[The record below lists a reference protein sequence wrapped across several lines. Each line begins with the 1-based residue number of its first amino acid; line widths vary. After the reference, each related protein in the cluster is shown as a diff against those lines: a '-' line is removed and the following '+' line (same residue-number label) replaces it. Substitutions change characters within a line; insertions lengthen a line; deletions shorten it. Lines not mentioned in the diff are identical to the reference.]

1 MKMVELKAG
10 RIKQVNTQRAKEMK
24 DIEACMLIR
33 NKKQY
38 VFGIGRM
45 VAPMVKSSSLKM
57 NYILLGGSK
66 EEILTYFARSFPK
79 WDVNALY
86 FNSFH
91 DKLHGFIA
99 FGEEPAGKEPAD
111 KEPTVHINKI
121 DQILSDVKDVRN
133 VNKAIPSQSVKAYFY
148 EGEFCFATNNP
159 SVVVPAVYDHKEMPI
174 DSFFEVYDPATLY
187 AILSNDNALA
197 FRLDRKKDVDFSKAI
212 ILRDW
217 HKCNVML
224 DLLYDRAGKEFYSI
238 RLLSEVK
245 GKIFNKEG
253 MKKELENAPLLS
265 SRYELKSYSS
275 LSEVNMDMASRR
287 IIPEHAEEN
296 DADNTYIFT
305 DGSANPNCPDICGW
319 AYVVYQNNQEIAYDK
334 NAHVTGNNSKRAVHL
349 AEFLAVLN
357 ALDYVIEHR
366 CKKVV
371 ICYDNV
377 EVFNMAFV
385 CSAADVKLFHDYTA
399 YVQEKWA
406 IAEHMGIS
414 LKFSHVKAHSGIVG
428 NERADQLSK
437 EAVRSTRKYF

>member
-1 MKMVELKAG
+1 MKIIELKAG

-24 DIEACMLIR
+24 GMEACMLIR

-38 VFGIGRM
+38 IFGIGIV
-45 VAPMVKSSSLKM
+45 VAPMVKSSSLKV
-57 NYILLGGSK
+57 NYILLGGTK

-79 WDVNALY
+79 WDVNTLY
-86 FNSFH
+86 FTPNH
-91 DKLHGFIA
+91 NKLRGFMT
-99 FGEEPAGKEPAD
+99 FGEEPAEKA
-111 KEPTVHINKI
+111 HINKI
-121 DQILSDVKDVRN
+121 DQILSDVKE
-133 VNKAIPSQSVKAYFY
+133 AMPSRLSVKAYFY

-159 SVVVPAVYDHKEMPI
+159 TVVVPAVYDHREMPI

-187 AILSNDNALA
+187 AISSNDNALA
-197 FRLDRKKDVDFSKAI
+197 FRLDRKKDIDFSKAI

-253 MKKELENAPLLS
+253 MKKELEKAPLLS

-275 LSEVNMDMASRR
+275 LNEVNLDMASRR
-287 IIPEHAEEN
+287 IIPEHAEES
-296 DADNTYIFT
+296 DADTTYIFT
-305 DGSANPNCPDICGW
+305 DGSANPNCPDVCGW

-334 NAHVTGNNSKRAVHL
+334 NAHITGSNSKRAVHL

-428 NERADQLSK
+428 NERADRLSK

>member
-1 MKMVELKAG
+1 MKIIELKAG
-10 RIKQVNTQRAKEMK
+10 RSKQVNTQRAKEMK
-24 DIEACMLIR
+24 EMEACMLIR

-45 VAPMVKSSSLKM
+45 VAPMVKSSSLKV
-57 NYILLGGSK
+57 NYILLGGTK
-66 EEILTYFARSFPK
+66 GEILTYFAKTFPK

-86 FNSFH
+86 FAANHSQL
-91 DKLHGFIA
+91 KGLIT
-99 FGEEPAGKEPAD
+99 FGEEPVAEI
-111 KEPTVHINKI
+111 HINKI
-121 DQILSDVKDVRN
+121 DQILSDVKESM
-133 VNKAIPSQSVKAYFY
+133 PSRLSVKACFY

-159 SVVVPAVYDHKEMPI
+159 TVVVPAVYSHREMPI
-174 DSFFEVYDPATLY
+174 DDFLESYDPATLY
-187 AILSNDNALA
+187 VISSNDNALA
-197 FRLDRKKDVDFSKAI
+197 FRLDRAKDIDFSKAI

-217 HKCNVML
+217 HKCNIML
-224 DLLYDRAGKEFYSI
+224 DLLYDRAGKKFYSI

-253 MKKELENAPLLS
+253 MKKELEKAPLLS
-265 SRYELKSYSS
+265 NRYELKSYSS
-275 LSEVNMDMASRR
+275 LNEVNLDMASRR
-287 IIPEHAEEN
+287 IIPEYAEES
-296 DADNTYIFT
+296 DADTTYIFT
-305 DGSANPNCPDICGW
+305 DGSANQNCPDVCGW

-334 NAHVTGNNSKRAVHL
+334 NAHITGGNSKRAVHL

-428 NERADQLSK
+428 NERADRLSK